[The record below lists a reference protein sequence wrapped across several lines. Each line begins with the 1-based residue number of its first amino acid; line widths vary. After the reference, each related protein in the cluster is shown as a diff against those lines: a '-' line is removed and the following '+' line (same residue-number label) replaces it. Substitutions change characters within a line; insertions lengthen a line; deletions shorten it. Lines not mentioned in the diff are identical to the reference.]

1 MTAEE
6 LSKALYEKLMQEQEQ
21 YAEWLKTQPPDVIL
35 KHAYEYAVR
44 EDIVLLLEYNV
55 PTEQEARAL
64 LQEHNVIEKV
74 LQLWVEKETS
84 YMQELWQT
92 MEQYAEDQLR
102 IERKEA
108 A

>member
-35 KHAYEYAVR
+35 KYAYEYAVR
-44 EDIVLLLEYNV
+44 EDIVLLLEYNE

-74 LQLWVEKETS
+74 LQLWEEKETS

>member
-1 MTAEE
+1 M
-6 LSKALYEKLMQEQEQ
+6 
-21 YAEWLKTQPPDVIL
+21 IL

-44 EDIVLLLEYNV
+44 EDIVLLLEYNE

-74 LQLWVEKETS
+74 LQLWEEKETS

>member
-1 MTAEE
+1 M
-6 LSKALYEKLMQEQEQ
+6 
-21 YAEWLKTQPPDVIL
+21 IL

-44 EDIVLLLEYNV
+44 EDIVLLLEYNE

-64 LQEHNVIEKV
+64 LQEQNVIEKV
-74 LQLWVEKETS
+74 LQLWEEKETS

>member
-1 MTAEE
+1 MS
-6 LSKALYEKLMQEQEQ
+6 LALYEKLVQEQEQ
-21 YAEWLKTQPPDVIL
+21 YAEGWKTQPPDVIL

-44 EDIVLLLEYNV
+44 EDIVLLLEYNE

-64 LQEHNVIEKV
+64 LQEQNVIEKV
-74 LQLWVEKETS
+74 LQLWEEKETS

>member
-6 LSKALYEKLMQEQEQ
+6 LSKALYEKLRQEQEQ
-21 YAEWLKTQPPDVIL
+21 YAEWLNTQPPDVIL

-44 EDIVLLLEYNV
+44 EDIVLLLEYNE

-74 LQLWVEKETS
+74 LQLWEEKETS

>member
-6 LSKALYEKLMQEQEQ
+6 LSKALYEKLVQEQEQ

-35 KHAYEYAVR
+35 KQAYEYAVR
-44 EDIVLLLEYNV
+44 EDIVLLLEYNE

-64 LQEHNVIEKV
+64 LQEQNVIEKV
-74 LQLWVEKETS
+74 LQLWEEKETS

>member
-44 EDIVLLLEYNV
+44 EDIVLLLEYNE

-64 LQEHNVIEKV
+64 LQEHNVIEKSC
-74 LQLWVEKETS
+74 S
-84 YMQELWQT
+84 YGRKKKLPTCRSCGRQWSSM
-92 MEQYAEDQLR
+92 LR
-102 IERKEA
+102 ISCE
-108 A
+108 

>member
-6 LSKALYEKLMQEQEQ
+6 LSKALYEKLVQEQEQ

-44 EDIVLLLEYNV
+44 EDIVLLLEYNE

-64 LQEHNVIEKV
+64 LQEQKVIEKV
-74 LQLWVEKETS
+74 LQLWEE
-84 YMQELWQT
+84 MQL
-92 MEQYAEDQLR
+92 LPV
-102 IERKEA
+102 RKHFIR
-108 A
+108 

>member
-6 LSKALYEKLMQEQEQ
+6 LSKALYEKLMQDQEQ

-44 EDIVLLLEYNV
+44 EDIVLLLEYNE
-55 PTEQEARAL
+55 PTEQE
-64 LQEHNVIEKV
+64 EV
-74 LQLWVEKETS
+74 LQLWEEKETS